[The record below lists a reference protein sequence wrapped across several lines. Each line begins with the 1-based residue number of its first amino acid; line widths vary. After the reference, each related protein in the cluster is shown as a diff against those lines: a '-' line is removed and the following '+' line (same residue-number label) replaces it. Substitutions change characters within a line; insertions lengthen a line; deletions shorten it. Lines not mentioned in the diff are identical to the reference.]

1 MEPPSLD
8 PFDGTPARG
17 GSSTGFW
24 LFSCRSGVSVL
35 VGGVAM
41 EERSLDDAPVTI
53 QRGFGHP
60 GVRTL
65 QARCPICSTA
75 ARTRPGRVVRH
86 GSYTWV
92 GLYCIKAA

>member
-1 MEPPSLD
+1 MRSV
-8 PFDGTPARG
+8 FQRG
-17 GSSTGFW
+17 LSASDQPVAPTRFW

-41 EERSLDDAPVTI
+41 EDALWTMPLL
-53 QRGFGHP
+53 RYSGGFGRP
-60 GVRTL
+60 GAETL

-75 ARTRPGRVVRH
+75 ARTRPGRAVRH

-92 GLYCIKAA
+92 GCTALKQP